1 MDKNAIEQ
9 YKREMMKL
17 YGKSTSSADEAN
29 ETHNPHTTGVNQI
42 VEEANET
49 HNPRK
54 PKPEPVIEEANETEA
69 PKVREPERTINNQ
82 TYKEQHPVSEEIG
95 DVNANAP
102 DDTAYSTDERYP
114 EPDLSELE
122 LGSEQS
128 ENLSPPE
135 YPSEAS
141 MGNSIGYILVNTRTG
156 EGSSPV
162 IGASVLITAVIDGKR
177 EIIASGVTNESGV
190 SPKFSVPAPA
200 LIHSQAPD
208 SLKRPYS
215 LYDISVTAK
224 GFFNARSVDVP
235 VFSGI
240 TSVQNFGMIPVPL
253 MMKSGDETVTY
264 INQEPNFP
272 SGN

>member
-17 YGKSTSSADEAN
+17 YGKSTSAGDAN
-29 ETHNPHTTGVNQI
+29 ETPNETQNPHTPDPEPI

-49 HNPRK
+49 AA
-54 PKPEPVIEEANETEA
+54 PEI
-69 PKVREPERTINNQ
+69 REPEQVVNNQ
-82 TYKEQHPVSEEIG
+82 TYEEQHPVSEEIE
-95 DVNANAP
+95 DVDANAP

-114 EPDLSELE
+114 DPDLSELDDK
-122 LGSEQS
+122 
-128 ENLSPPE
+128 
-135 YPSEAS
+135 PSETD
-141 MGNSIGYILVNTRTG
+141 MGSSTGYILVNTRTG
-156 EGSSPV
+156 EDSSPV
-162 IGASVLITAVIDGKR
+162 AGASVLITAIVDGKR
-177 EIIASGVTNESGV
+177 NKIASGVTDDSGI
-190 SPKFSVPAPA
+190 SPKFFVPAPD

-208 SLKRPYS
+208 SVKRPYS
-215 LYDISVTAK
+215 LYDISVTAD

-253 MMKSGDETVTY
+253 MMKSSDETVTY
-264 INQEPNFP
+264 INQEPVFP

>member
-29 ETHNPHTTGVNQI
+29 ETHNPRTPEPEPA

-49 HNPRK
+49 RNPRM
-54 PKPEPVIEEANETEA
+54 PEPEPVIEEANETEA
-69 PKVREPERTINNQ
+69 PEIKEPQRIVNNQ
-82 TYKEQHPVSEEIG
+82 TYKEQHPVSEEIE
-95 DVNANAP
+95 DVDSDAP

-114 EPDLSELE
+114 DPDLSELDNKPLE
-122 LGSEQS
+122 SDMGS
-128 ENLSPPE
+128 
-135 YPSEAS
+135 
-141 MGNSIGYILVNTRTG
+141 SIGYILVNTRTG
-156 EGSSPV
+156 ENSSPV
-162 IGASVLITAVIDGKR
+162 ANASIIITAIADGKR
-177 EIIASGVTNESGV
+177 NLIASGVTDDSGV
-190 SPKFSVPAPA
+190 SPKFSVPAPD
-200 LIHSQAPD
+200 LIHSQFPD
-208 SLKRPYS
+208 SAKRPYS
-215 LYDISVTAK
+215 LYDISVTAD

-235 VFSGI
+235 VFAGI

-264 INQEPNFP
+264 INQEPDFP

>member
-1 MDKNAIEQ
+1 MDRNAIEE

-17 YGKSTSSADEAN
+17 YGKSTSLAEEAN
-29 ETHNPHTTGVNQI
+29 ETHNPHTAETKPV

-49 HNPRK
+49 S
-54 PKPEPVIEEANETEA
+54 A
-69 PKVREPERTINNQ
+69 PERMNRKQGVSGQ
-82 TYKEQHPVSEEIG
+82 TYEEQHPVSDEIE
-95 DVNANAP
+95 DVDKNAP
-102 DDTAYSTDERYP
+102 DDTAYYTNERYP
-114 EPDLSELE
+114 EPDLSELDLNSGQPE
-122 LGSEQS
+122 V
-128 ENLSPPE
+128 SPPE
-135 YPSEAS
+135 YPSESS
-141 MGNSIGYILVNTRTG
+141 MGASTGYILVNTRTG
-156 EGSSPV
+156 ENSSPV
-162 IGASVLITAVIDGKR
+162 VGASVLITAVVDGKR
-177 EIIASGVTNESGV
+177 EIIASGITNESGI
-190 SPKFSVPAPA
+190 SPKFSVPAPD
-200 LIHSQAPD
+200 LVHSQSPD

-215 LYDISVTAK
+215 LYDISVTDD

>member
-29 ETHNPHTTGVNQI
+29 ETHNPHKPEPQPV

-49 HNPRK
+49 RNPH
-54 PKPEPVIEEANETEA
+54 KPEPQPVIDEANETEA
-69 PKVREPERTINNQ
+69 PEIKEPQRIVNNQ

-95 DVNANAP
+95 NVDANAP

-114 EPDLSELE
+114 DPDLSELDNKPFE
-122 LGSEQS
+122 SD
-128 ENLSPPE
+128 
-135 YPSEAS
+135 
-141 MGNSIGYILVNTRTG
+141 MGNSTGYILVNTRTG
-156 EGSSPV
+156 ESSSPV
-162 IGASVLITAVIDGKR
+162 VGASVLITAIVDGRR
-177 EIIASGVTNESGV
+177 EIIASGVTDDSGV
-190 SPKFSVPAPA
+190 SPKFSVPAPD
-200 LIHSQAPD
+200 LIHSQFPD
-208 SLKRPYS
+208 SARRPYS

-235 VFSGI
+235 VFAGI

-253 MMKSGDETVTY
+253 MMKSDDETVTY
-264 INQEPNFP
+264 INQEPVFP